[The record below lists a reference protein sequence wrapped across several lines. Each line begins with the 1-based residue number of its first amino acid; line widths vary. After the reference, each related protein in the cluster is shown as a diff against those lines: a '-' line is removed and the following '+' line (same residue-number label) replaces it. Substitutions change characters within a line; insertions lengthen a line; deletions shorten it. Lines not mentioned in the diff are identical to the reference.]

1 MTWGNRPEEKPSTDL
16 GIAPV
21 KGDGVDVAVPST
33 DQDINAAYDD
43 AVHVLA
49 NKPPPEVKTVNPE
62 EKMNDSYRAIRTNA
76 SLYFIADIGSP
87 SRASLTCWTGC
98 AGQVLLAWT
107 LTNGGL
113 VAGILSTSAGSSVT
127 STQSNVY
134 MAFLLYSVAGG
145 SEFSVRRRAGK
156 GPDA

>member
-1 MTWGNRPEEKPSTDL
+1 MPRRDRRIRPSDAPERARSYAFSNLQDVTWGNRPEEKPSTDL

-76 SLYFIADIGSP
+76 SLCSP
-87 SRASLTCWTGC
+87 HHRHRFRT
-98 AGQVLLAWT
+98 
-107 LTNGGL
+107 
-113 VAGILSTSAGSSVT
+113 
-127 STQSNVY
+127 Y
-134 MAFLLYSVAGG
+134 
-145 SEFSVRRRAGK
+145 R
-156 GPDA
+156 

>member
-98 AGQVLLAWT
+98 AGLARLDAHERRPRRRYSEHERRIERHQHSEQRVYGFLAVFSGWW
-107 LTNGGL
+107 
-113 VAGILSTSAGSSVT
+113 VRILSAKT
-127 STQSNVY
+127 
-134 MAFLLYSVAGG
+134 
-145 SEFSVRRRAGK
+145 RRQRS
-156 GPDA
+156 